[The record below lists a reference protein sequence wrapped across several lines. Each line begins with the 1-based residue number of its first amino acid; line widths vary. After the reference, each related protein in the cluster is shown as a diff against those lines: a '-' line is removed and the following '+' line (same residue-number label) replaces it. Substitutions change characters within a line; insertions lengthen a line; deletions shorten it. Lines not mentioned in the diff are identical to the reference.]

1 MNIKVLKLHVM
12 ENQFLIIPK
21 SEFEELKSQL
31 RTRDEKLLEA
41 IQGSGSLNRATE
53 YLTVKEFMAHVKI
66 ARSKFDELVADGK
79 VKTVRPNG
87 GRKIYIP
94 AEEVSRFFEGE

>member
-1 MNIKVLKLHVM
+1 MKELYM
-12 ENQFLIIPK
+12 ENQYLLIGK
-21 SEFEELKSQL
+21 SELEELKMGQQKILDVLTSKQNGIN
-31 RTRDEKLLEA
+31 TD
-41 IQGSGSLNRATE
+41 QSE
-53 YLTVKEFMAHVKI
+53 YLTSKEFMARVKI

-94 AEEVSRFFEGE
+94 VTEVSRFFEGQ

>member
-1 MNIKVLKLHVM
+1 M

-21 SEFEELKSQL
+21 SEFDELKFGQQ
-31 RTRDEKLLEA
+31 RILEA
-41 IQGSGSLNRATE
+41 LRAKHDSTNTDQSE
-53 YLTVKEFMAHVKI
+53 YLTTKEFMGRVKI

-87 GRKIYIP
+87 GRKIYVP
-94 AEEVSRFFEGE
+94 VTEVARYFEAE

>member
-1 MNIKVLKLHVM
+1 M

-21 SEFEELKSQL
+21 SEFQELKTGQQ
-31 RTRDEKLLEA
+31 KILEA
-41 IQGSGSLNRATE
+41 IMAKSGLDNTDKSD
-53 YLTVKEFMAHVKI
+53 YLTTKEFMAKVKI

-87 GRKIYIP
+87 GRKIYVP
-94 AEEVSRFFEGE
+94 VTEVARYFEGE